1 MNKRLP
7 CYIVSDLL
15 PLYQDDILSEQT
27 KKDIDKHLTECREC
41 QKKMAAMKTQLDIQ
55 NTNVDLKINPLK
67 KVRFYQKILTVLGA
81 VIAFILGAC
90 IPIAILGFTVLE
102 RGEIAAYQI
111 ERVKGLWYVLTSWSC
126 ASGIVVCVIYFLLI
140 LLIKKIIKKKV
151 KIISVFPDIKIPPY
165 RTFIHHCPIWGG
177 IISVKAAALKSVNKE
192 ATSTPRQIQLPQGL
206 SYIPYSFLCPT

>member
-1 MNKRLP
+1 
-7 CYIVSDLL
+7 
-15 PLYQDDILSEQT
+15 
-27 KKDIDKHLTECREC
+27 
-41 QKKMAAMKTQLDIQ
+41 MAAMKTQLDIQ

-140 LLIKKIIKKKV
+140 LLIKKIIKKKG
-151 KIISVFPDIKIPPY
+151 K
-165 RTFIHHCPIWGG
+165 
-177 IISVKAAALKSVNKE
+177 
-192 ATSTPRQIQLPQGL
+192 
-206 SYIPYSFLCPT
+206 

>member
-1 MNKRLP
+1 MNKKLP

-90 IPIAILGFTVLE
+90 TPIAILGLTVLE

-111 ERVKGLWYVLTSWSC
+111 ERAKSLWYVLASWSC
-126 ASGIVVCVIYFLLI
+126 AAGIVVCVIYFLLI
-140 LLIKKIIKKKV
+140 LLIKKIIRK
-151 KIISVFPDIKIPPY
+151 
-165 RTFIHHCPIWGG
+165 R
-177 IISVKAAALKSVNKE
+177 
-192 ATSTPRQIQLPQGL
+192 
-206 SYIPYSFLCPT
+206 